1 MNKEAE
7 VNLIIMKTDEIN
19 QNIEK
24 YKASIASKKERLLN
38 FELKLDKL

>member
-7 VNLIIMKTDEIN
+7 VNLIKMKTDETN

-24 YKASIASKKERLLN
+24 YKARSGPSL
-38 FELKLDKL
+38 FVS